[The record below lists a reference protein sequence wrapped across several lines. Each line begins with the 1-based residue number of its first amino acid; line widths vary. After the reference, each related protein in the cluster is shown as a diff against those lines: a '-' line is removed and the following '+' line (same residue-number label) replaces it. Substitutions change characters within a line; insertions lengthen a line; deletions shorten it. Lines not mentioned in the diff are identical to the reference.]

1 MAESGGR
8 YCPLCGRAAGLV
20 DRFCA
25 SCGYNLSV
33 PPVGERRVETEQV
46 RVPPPPSD
54 SQRSGPGVW
63 SGVKVF
69 FGACIVLTIL
79 VLIFLFV
86 VVPFLSGLLD
96 GSGQ

>member
-1 MAESGGR
+1 
-8 YCPLCGRAAGLV
+8 V

-33 PPVGERRVETEQV
+33 PPVREGRVETEQV
-46 RVPPPPSD
+46 KVPPPPSD
-54 SQRSGPGVW
+54 YQRSSPGMW
-63 SGVKVF
+63 SGVKIF

-79 VLIFLFV
+79 VLIFLFL
-86 VVPFLSGLLD
+86 VVPFLSGLLG

>member
-8 YCPLCGRAAGLV
+8 YCPLCGTAAGLV

-33 PPVGERRVETEQV
+33 PPVRKGRVETEQV
-46 RVPPPPSD
+46 RVPSPPSEN
-54 SQRSGPGVW
+54 QRSGPGRW

>member
-33 PPVGERRVETEQV
+33 PPVREGRAEPEQS

-54 SQRSGPGVW
+54 YQRSGPVVW
-63 SGVKVF
+63 SGVKII
-69 FGACIVLTIL
+69 FGGCIVLPIL
-79 VLIFLFV
+79 ILIFLFV
-86 VVPFLSGLLD
+86 VVPFLSGLLG